1 MSIREKII
9 NRLSGGAIEKRV
21 KQATA
26 EIAARYDA
34 AIWSNAR
41 TYLPAFIQNAS
52 SDINTLSR
60 SEILR
65 RTRYFE
71 KNSGVFG
78 KVLRVLDVN
87 VVGSGIVPTP
97 TSSNAVWRGKALA
110 WWSEW
115 IEQADKTEQSSYY
128 KLQSIAYRAENVDG
142 DAFEHLT
149 LNAAGRPAIDLIEGH
164 RVGTV
169 GVNVKAYESMG
180 FRVIDG
186 VVIDKN
192 SRPVAY
198 LVADEFDGTVVN
210 SIPASQI
217 VKHFSRK
224 RAGQYRGISIM
235 HAAIIDLHDSD
246 DLQKY
251 EMRAA
256 KDAASISK
264 TIETAAGAVSADGSA
279 IGASLSNANT
289 TDATARAQYYKQAL
303 GAETIVTNPGD
314 KILQFE
320 SKRPSAAMSGF
331 WEKLD
336 KKVVQGA
343 GISYAALVDYEGN
356 WGGATLRACAQS
368 DSRTYE
374 LETVEQAR
382 AAQRVWEYAI
392 GWAIK
397 MGELP
402 PDAEWNKVRWH
413 PPVRATVDVGN
424 DSNAM
429 IQELKGGMRTYES
442 IYGERGD
449 DWRDRLEQRA
459 KEEQF
464 IDELAE
470 KYGVPRE
477 FIASFAQER
486 MVLAPD
492 GKAGAPAGSAQP
504 TGGEGQ

>member
-1 MSIREKII
+1 MTRREKLF
-9 NRLSGGAIEKRV
+9 NLLSGGAIEKGV
-21 KQATA
+21 KKATV

-34 AIWSNAR
+34 AFWSAAR
-41 TYLPAFIQNAS
+41 SYLPAFIQSAS
-52 SDINTLSR
+52 NDINAMSR

-71 KNSGVFG
+71 KNSGVFL
-78 KVLRVLDVN
+78 KILRCLDVN
-87 VVGSGIVPTP
+87 VIGSGIAPTP
-97 TSSNAVWRGKALA
+97 TSANTVWRAKALA
-110 WWSEW
+110 WWNEW
-115 IEQADKTEQSSYY
+115 IEQADKTEQSNYY
-128 KLQSIAYRAENVDG
+128 KLQSIGYRAQNVDG
-142 DAFEHLT
+142 DAFQHLT
-149 LNAAGRPAIDLIEGH
+149 TNAAGRPAIDIIEGH

-169 GVNVKAYESMG
+169 GVDTRVYESMG
-180 FRVIDG
+180 FNVVDG
-186 VVIDKN
+186 VVLDKN
-192 SRPVAY
+192 RRPVAY
-198 LVADEFDGTVVN
+198 LVADEFDQSTVT

-217 VKHFSRK
+217 VKLFNRK
-224 RAGQYRGISIM
+224 RSGQYRGISIM

-264 TIETAAGAVSADGSA
+264 TIETAAGGVTLDGSS
-279 IGASLSNANT
+279 IGASLTNANL
-289 TDATARAQYYKQAL
+289 TDPTARAAYYKQAL

-314 KILQFE
+314 KIQQFE

-374 LETVEQAR
+374 LETQDQAR
-382 AAQRVWEYAI
+382 AAQRVWEYVI
-392 GWAIK
+392 GWAITH
-397 MGELP
+397 GELP

-464 IDELAE
+464 IDEMAA
-470 KYGVPRE
+470 KYKVPRE

-486 MVLAPD
+486 MVLGPD
-492 GKAGAPAGSAQP
+492 GKAAAPTGGAQS